1 MTKENRIWTLRQFC
15 AYYAWPTIAGMR
27 WIVFNKHTNGYRD
40 AFLKCGKT
48 VLVDVDRFWEILRE
62 KQNKK
67 EE

>member
-1 MTKENRIWTLRQFC
+1 M
-15 AYYAWPTIAGMR
+15 AGMR
-27 WIVFNKHTNGYRD
+27 WIVFNKHTNGYAS
-40 AFLKCGKT
+40 AFLKNGKT

>member
-27 WIVFNKHTNGYRD
+27 WIVYKKQTNGFET
-40 AFLKCGKT
+40 AFLKNGKT
-48 VLVDVDRFWEILRE
+48 VLIDVDRFWEILRE

-67 EE
+67 E